1 MAPSLRFGA
10 VVGALAAAALAASCG
25 LNRVERRLV
34 GPQQAVTLD
43 SASPYLKAHL
53 KNGSLYV
60 LSHWRADTTAAVI
73 VGTGQLFDVN
83 RAVVDTGE
91 FHVPLDSVA
100 LFETNVLRPSHTRTA
115 LTVMAGITPALPR
128 PFADS
133 PQNCLVSW

>member
-10 VVGALAAAALAASCG
+10 VVGALAAAALAASCE

-60 LSHWRADTTAAVI
+60 LSRWHADAAAAVI

-83 RAVVDTGE
+83 RIVVDTGE

-100 LFETNVLRPSHTRTA
+100 LFETNVLRPSHTPPA
-115 LTVMAGITPALPR
+115 VTVMAGMAPRLAPPAP
-128 PFADS
+128 
-133 PQNCLVSW
+133 

>member
-10 VVGALAAAALAASCG
+10 VVGTLAAAALAASCG

-34 GPQQAVTLD
+34 DPQQAVTLD

-60 LSHWRADTTAAVI
+60 LSRWHADTAAAVI

-83 RAVVDTGE
+83 RTVVDPGE
-91 FHVPLDSVA
+91 FQGTLDSVA
-100 LFETNVLRPSHTRTA
+100 LLDTKGLRPAHTPTA
-115 LTVMAGITPALPR
+115 HHV
-128 PFADS
+128 
-133 PQNCLVSW
+133 